1 MNWYDQMEIYKI
13 LKKIN
18 KRSKKLYKS
27 KSIKYNQFYLLFED
41 K

>member
-27 KSIKYNQFYLLFED
+27 KSTKYNQFYLLFED